1 MIYCWKCPIC
11 DRTAETRGSG
21 EYKIA
26 PECDHGGLSE
36 DFANPR
42 TYMIRDYRAEAVEID
57 KFSLRQDVRGTR
69 AHRADPMPPE
79 EAHKVNQER
88 KAR

>member
-1 MIYCWKCPIC
+1 
-11 DRTAETRGSG
+11 
-21 EYKIA
+21 
-26 PECDHGGLSE
+26 
-36 DFANPR
+36 
-42 TYMIRDYRAEAVEID
+42 MIRDYRAEAVEID

>member
-11 DRTAETRGSG
+11 GRREETRGTG
-21 EYKIA
+21 YKNA
-26 PECDHGGLSE
+26 PKCDHGE
-36 DFANPR
+36 TDDVANPVVE
-42 TYMIRDYRAEAVEID
+42 MIRDYRSEMVQVD
-57 KFSLRQDVRGTR
+57 RFSLRQDVYGTR
-69 AHRADPMPPE
+69 AHRADPLPPD